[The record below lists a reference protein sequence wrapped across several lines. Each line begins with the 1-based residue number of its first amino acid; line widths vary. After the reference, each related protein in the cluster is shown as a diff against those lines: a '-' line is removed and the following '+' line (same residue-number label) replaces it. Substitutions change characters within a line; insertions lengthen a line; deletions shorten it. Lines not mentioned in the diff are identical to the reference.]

1 MEFKLKS
8 GRKLKL
14 KSVSIDEQD
23 EMMDSIEWEMDKDG
37 NPTKI
42 KMMHSTMTKWIR
54 LGLSGDTSDKFIKSL
69 LFEEKVAIF
78 SVMQKEFMSSGEEKP
93 SNSK

>member
-1 MEFKLKS
+1 MKFELKS

-14 KSVSIDEQD
+14 KDVSIDERD
-23 EMMDSIEWEMDKDG
+23 EMMDSIKWELDKDG

-42 KMMHSTMTKWIR
+42 EMMHSTMTKWLR
-54 LGLSGDTSDKFIKSL
+54 LGLDQDVTDTFLKEL
-69 LFEEKVAIF
+69 AFEEKVEIF
-78 SVMQKEFMSSGEEKP
+78 SVMQKEFMSSGEENP

>member
-1 MEFKLKS
+1 MKFELKS

-14 KSVSIDEQD
+14 KNVSIDEQD
-23 EMMDSIEWEMDKDG
+23 EMMDAIEWEMDKDG
-37 NPTKI
+37 NPAKI

-54 LGLSGDTSDKFIKSL
+54 LGLDGDTSDKFLKDIT
-69 LFEEKVAIF
+69 FEEKVEIF
-78 SVMQKEFMSSGEEKP
+78 SVMQSEFMNQGEGKP

>member
-8 GRKLKL
+8 GRKLKI
-14 KSVSIDEQD
+14 KDVSIDERD
-23 EMMDSIEWEMDKDG
+23 EMMDSVVWEMDKDG

-42 KMMHSTMTKWIR
+42 SMMHSTMTKWIR
-54 LGLSGDTSDKFIKSL
+54 LGLDGDTSDKFLKSL
-69 LFEEKVAIF
+69 TFEEKVEIF
-78 SVMQKEFMSSGEEKP
+78 STLQAEFMSSGEEKP

>member
-1 MEFKLKS
+1 MDFKLES
-8 GRKLKL
+8 GRKIKL
-14 KSVSIDEQD
+14 KEISIDEQD

-54 LGLSGDTSDKFIKSL
+54 LGLDGDTTDKFLKSL
-69 LFEEKVAIF
+69 TFQERVEIF
-78 SVMQKEFMSSGEEKP
+78 SIMQNEFMNQGEEKP